1 MSKLFFISY
10 ADENYAKQLVQ
21 LTDSAV
27 KSRQFDVVTGYTRP
41 WLKST
46 GTYQHNR
53 SLMDEPTYAG
63 WAIFKS
69 VAILDAFTNMQ
80 YNDILLYIDAG
91 DIIAEP
97 EGLRD
102 FLLTKMQGLDMLL
115 TDGAYPQK
123 FYTKRDCF
131 YFMKCESERFYDA
144 IQIEA
149 GILVV
154 KKTAFSISV
163 IQEWLKY
170 CCDRRIVTH
179 EPNVCGLDN
188 FDGFVEGRAD
198 QSVMT
203 NLAVKYNIARS
214 NEMRRFIH
222 CNMSDNR

>member
-1 MSKLFFISY
+1 MTKLHFISY
-10 ADENYAKQLVQ
+10 ADENYAKQLVN
-21 LTDSAV
+21 LTNSAV
-27 KSRQFDVVTGYTRP
+27 QSRQFDVVKGYTRD
-41 WLKST
+41 WLK
-46 GTYQHNR
+46 GTETYNFNR
-53 SLMDEPTYAG
+53 SLLNEPNYSG
-63 WAIFKS
+63 WCIWKPRI
-69 VAILDAFTNMQ
+69 ILEQLKQMQ

-91 DIIAEP
+91 DIIAEL

-123 FYTKRDCF
+123 RYTKRDCF
-131 YFMKCESERFYDA
+131 FYMHCESERFYNA

-163 IQEWLKY
+163 IEEWLKY

-188 FDGFVEGRAD
+188 FEDFVEGRAD

-203 NLAVKYNIARS
+203 NLAVKHSIYMG
-214 NEMRRFIH
+214 NEMRKFIT
-222 CNMSDNR
+222 CNMSDNK